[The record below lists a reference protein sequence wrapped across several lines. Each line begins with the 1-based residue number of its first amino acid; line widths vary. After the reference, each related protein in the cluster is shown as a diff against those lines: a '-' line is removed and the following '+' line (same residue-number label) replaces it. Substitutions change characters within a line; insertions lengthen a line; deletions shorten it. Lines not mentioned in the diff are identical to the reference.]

1 MMGNDDDF
9 AGDDDDGDVYYYH
22 NCDDTNADNVDQGC
36 QAARG
41 GEVERGSCPG

>member
-9 AGDDDDGDVYYYH
+9 AGDDDGDVYYYH

-36 QAARG
+36 EAARG